1 MKKNSVQLRDAI
13 EQLRIEAR
21 TKVETAKAEKRELT
35 DEEQGRVEEIKEEMK
50 SLEDELEDLEEKA
63 KREDEEDPNKENEQ
77 STTDEEE
84 KNKRNKSM
92 KHNFSLLAAVRS
104 VVNGK
109 DFDAT
114 TKAMIEAGKAE
125 MRGMSAT
132 GQIQLP
138 VEQRAITVTGEGG
151 EHDDVV
157 STDLFDVLRPLQH
170 KLALADAGTR
180 FLTGLVGDVQYP
192 IMSNG
197 AAAWEGETSE
207 ADDADITFTNV
218 KLQPHRLSTT
228 IEVSKQFIMQDS
240 CGAEEAIRN
249 EIVEAIAQKL
259 EATIF
264 GNANTAGQPKGI
276 FYGMSDTVANFADI
290 CEMEAELEENKI
302 LGPYKYVMSPKAKAA
317 LRGMIKGTN
326 ATGMVYEN
334 EAVDGVPAISTGLI
348 SGKKVAVGDWGHTVL
363 GQWGA
368 IDLVV
373 DPYTKA
379 KNASVVITVNAWF
392 DFKVLRENAIKTYQI
407 TGGDQPVS

>member
-1 MKKNSVQLRDAI
+1 MKKNSVELRDTI

-21 TKVETAKAEKRELT
+21 SMVELAKSEKRELT
-35 DEEQGRVEEIKEEMK
+35 EDEQCRKDEIKAEIK
-50 SLEDELEDLEEKA
+50 SLEAELKELED
-63 KREDEEDPNKENEQ
+63 KENENPNEDVVP
-77 STTDEEE
+77 TDEE
-84 KNKRNKSM
+84 NKSKRSM
-92 KHNFSLLAAVRS
+92 KKQFSLLGAIRS
-104 VVNGK
+104 VVDNK
-109 DFDAT
+109 PMDEIT
-114 TKAMIEAGKAE
+114 RAMVEAGKQE
-125 MRGMSAT
+125 MRGMTAN

-138 VEQRAITVTGEGG
+138 VEQRTITVTGEGG

-157 STDLFDVLRPLQH
+157 STDLFDVLRPLQN

-197 AAAWEGETSE
+197 SAAWEGEITE
-207 ADDADITFTNV
+207 ADDANITFSNV
-218 KLQPHRLSTT
+218 KLQPHRLSAT

-240 CGAEEAIRN
+240 TGAEMAIRD

-264 GNANTAGQPKGI
+264 GNANTSGQPQGI
-276 FYGMSDTVANFADI
+276 FYGSSDTVSDFAGI
-290 CEMEAELEENKI
+290 CEMEADLEEAKV

-348 SGKKVAVGDWGHTVL
+348 NGKRVAVGDWGHTVL
-363 GQWGA
+363 GQWGG

-373 DPYTKA
+373 DPFSRA
-379 KNASVVITVNAWF
+379 KNASIVITVNAWF
-392 DFKVLRENAIKTYQI
+392 DFKVLREGAIKTYTI
-407 TGGDQPVS
+407 TGGDESAS

>member
-1 MKKNSVQLRDAI
+1 MKKNSVEIKDSI
-13 EQLRIEAR
+13 EQLRVEAR
-21 TKVETAKAEKRELT
+21 AMVELAKSEKRELT
-35 DEEQGRVEEIKEEMK
+35 EDEQCRKDEIKAEIK
-50 SLEDELEDLEEKA
+50 SLEAELKELED
-63 KREDEEDPNKENEQ
+63 KENENPNEDVVP
-77 STTDEEE
+77 TDEE
-84 KNKRNKSM
+84 NKSKRSM
-92 KHNFSLLAAVRS
+92 KKQFSLLGAIRS
-104 VVNGK
+104 VVDNK
-109 DFDAT
+109 PMDEIT
-114 TKAMIEAGKAE
+114 RAMVEAGKQE
-125 MRGMSAT
+125 MRGMTAN

-138 VEQRAITVTGEGG
+138 VEQRTITVTGEGG

-157 STDLFDVLRPLQH
+157 STDLFDVLRPLQN

-197 AAAWEGETSE
+197 SAAWEGEVTE
-207 ADDADITFTNV
+207 ADDANITFSNV
-218 KLQPHRLSTT
+218 KLQPHRLSAT

-240 CGAEEAIRN
+240 CGAEMAIRD

-264 GNANTAGQPKGI
+264 GNANTSGQPQGI
-276 FYGMSDTVANFADI
+276 FYGSSDTVSDFAGI
-290 CEMEAELEENKI
+290 CEMEADLEEAKV
-302 LGPYKYVMSPKAKAA
+302 LGPYKYVMSPKAKAS

-348 SGKKVAVGDWGHTVL
+348 TGKRVAVGDWGHTVL
-363 GQWGA
+363 GQWGG

-379 KNASVVITVNAWF
+379 KNASVVITINAWF
-392 DFKVLRENAIKTYQI
+392 DFKVLREGAIKTYTI
-407 TGGDQPVS
+407 TGGDESAS

>member
-1 MKKNSVQLRDAI
+1 MKKNSVEIKDSI
-13 EQLRIEAR
+13 EQLRVEAR
-21 TKVETAKAEKRELT
+21 AMVELAKSEKRELT
-35 DEEQGRVEEIKEEMK
+35 EDEQCRKDEIKAEMK
-50 SLEDELEDLEEKA
+50 SLEAELKELED
-63 KREDEEDPNKENEQ
+63 KENENPNEDVVP
-77 STTDEEE
+77 TDEE
-84 KNKRNKSM
+84 NKSKRSM
-92 KHNFSLLAAVRS
+92 KKQFSLLGAIRS
-104 VVNGK
+104 VVDNK
-109 DFDAT
+109 PMDEIT
-114 TKAMIEAGKAE
+114 RAMVEAGKQE
-125 MRGMSAT
+125 MRGMTAN

-138 VEQRAITVTGEGG
+138 VEQRTITVTGEGG

-157 STDLFDVLRPLQH
+157 STDLFDVLRPLQN

-197 AAAWEGETSE
+197 SAAWEGEVTE
-207 ADDADITFTNV
+207 ADDANITFSNV
-218 KLQPHRLSTT
+218 KLQPHRLSAT

-240 CGAEEAIRN
+240 TGAEMAIRD

-264 GNANTAGQPKGI
+264 GNANTSGQPQGI
-276 FYGMSDTVANFADI
+276 FYGSSDTVSDFAGI
-290 CEMEAELEENKI
+290 CEMEADLEEAKV

-348 SGKKVAVGDWGHTVL
+348 NGKRVAVGDWGHTVL
-363 GQWGA
+363 GQWGG

-373 DPYTKA
+373 DPFSRA
-379 KNASVVITVNAWF
+379 KNASIVITVNAWF
-392 DFKVLRENAIKTYQI
+392 DFKVLREGAIKTYTI
-407 TGGDQPVS
+407 TGGDESAS

>member
-1 MKKNSVQLRDAI
+1 MKKNSVEIKDSI
-13 EQLRIEAR
+13 EQLRVEAR
-21 TKVETAKAEKRELT
+21 AMVELAKSEKRELT
-35 DEEQGRVEEIKEEMK
+35 EDEQCRKDEIKAEMK
-50 SLEDELEDLEEKA
+50 SLEAELKELED
-63 KREDEEDPNKENEQ
+63 KENENPNEDVVP
-77 STTDEEE
+77 TDEE
-84 KNKRNKSM
+84 NKSKRSM
-92 KHNFSLLAAVRS
+92 KKQFSLLGAIRS
-104 VVNGK
+104 VVDNK
-109 DFDAT
+109 PMDEIT
-114 TKAMIEAGKAE
+114 RAMVEAGKQE
-125 MRGMSAT
+125 MRGMTAN

-138 VEQRAITVTGEGG
+138 VEQRTITVTGEGG

-157 STDLFDVLRPLQH
+157 STDLFDVLRPLQN

-197 AAAWEGETSE
+197 SAAWEGEITE
-207 ADDADITFTNV
+207 ADDANITFSNV
-218 KLQPHRLSTT
+218 KLQPHRLSAT

-240 CGAEEAIRN
+240 CGAEMAIRD

-264 GNANTAGQPKGI
+264 GNANTSGQPQGI
-276 FYGMSDTVANFADI
+276 FYGSSDTVSDFADI
-290 CEMEAELEENKI
+290 CEMEADLEEAKV

-348 SGKKVAVGDWGHTVL
+348 TGKRVAVGDWGHTVL
-363 GQWGA
+363 GQWGG

-373 DPYTKA
+373 DPFTKA
-379 KNASVVITVNAWF
+379 KNASIVITINAWF
-392 DFKVLRENAIKTYQI
+392 DFKVLRNGAIKTYTI
-407 TGGDQPVS
+407 TGGDQPAS

>member
-1 MKKNSVQLRDAI
+1 MKKNSVEIKDSI
-13 EQLRIEAR
+13 EQLRVEAR
-21 TKVETAKAEKRELT
+21 AMVELAKSEKRELT
-35 DEEQGRVEEIKEEMK
+35 EDEQCRKDEIKAEMK
-50 SLEDELEDLEEKA
+50 SLEAELKELED
-63 KREDEEDPNKENEQ
+63 KENENPNEDVVP
-77 STTDEEE
+77 TDEE
-84 KNKRNKSM
+84 NKSKRSM
-92 KHNFSLLAAVRS
+92 KKQFSLLGAIRS
-104 VVNGK
+104 VVDNK
-109 DFDAT
+109 PMDEIT
-114 TKAMIEAGKAE
+114 RAMVEAGKQE
-125 MRGMSAT
+125 MRGMTAN

-138 VEQRAITVTGEGG
+138 VEQRTITVTGEGG

-157 STDLFDVLRPLQH
+157 STDLFDVLRPLQN

-197 AAAWEGETSE
+197 SAAWEGEVTE
-207 ADDADITFTNV
+207 ADDANITFSNV
-218 KLQPHRLSTT
+218 KLQPHRLSAT

-240 CGAEEAIRN
+240 CGAEMAIRD

-264 GNANTAGQPKGI
+264 GNANTSGQPQGI
-276 FYGMSDTVANFADI
+276 FYGSSDTVSDFADI
-290 CEMEAELEENKI
+290 CEMEADLEEAKV

-334 EAVDGVPAISTGLI
+334 EAIDGVPAISTGLI
-348 SGKKVAVGDWGHTVL
+348 TGKKVAVGDWGHTVL
-363 GQWGA
+363 GQWGG

-379 KNASVVITVNAWF
+379 KNASVVITINAWF
-392 DFKVLRENAIKTYQI
+392 DFKVLRDGAIKTYSI
-407 TGGDQPVS
+407 VDGDQPAS

>member
-1 MKKNSVQLRDAI
+1 MKKNSVELRDAI

-21 TKVETAKAEKRELT
+21 SMVELAKSEKRELT
-35 DEEQGRVEEIKEEMK
+35 EDEQCRKDEIKAEIK
-50 SLEDELEDLEEKA
+50 SLETELKELED
-63 KREDEEDPNKENEQ
+63 KENEEPEKKEP
-77 STTDEEE
+77 STDDEN
-84 KNKRNKSM
+84 KSKRNM
-92 KHNFSLLAAVRS
+92 KKNQFSLLGAVRS
-104 VVNGK
+104 VVNGME
-109 DFDAT
+109 FDAT
-114 TKAMIEAGKAE
+114 TKAMVEAGKQE
-125 MRGMSAT
+125 MRGMTAN

-138 VEQRAITVTGEGG
+138 VEQRTITVTGEGG

-157 STDLFDVLRPLQH
+157 STDLFDVLRPLQN

-197 AAAWEGETSE
+197 SAAWEGEVTE
-207 ADDADITFTNV
+207 ADDANITFSNV
-218 KLQPHRLSTT
+218 KLQPHRLSAT

-240 CGAEEAIRN
+240 CGAEMAIRD

-264 GNANTAGQPKGI
+264 GNANTSGQPQGI
-276 FYGMSDTVANFADI
+276 FYGSSDTVSDFAGI
-290 CEMEAELEENKI
+290 CEMEADLEEAKV

-348 SGKKVAVGDWGHTVL
+348 TGKKVAVGDWGHTVL
-363 GQWGA
+363 GQWGG

-379 KNASVVITVNAWF
+379 KNASVVITINTWF
-392 DFKVLRENAIKTYQI
+392 DFKVLREGAIKTYTI
-407 TGGDQPVS
+407 TGGDESAS

>member
-1 MKKNSVQLRDAI
+1 MKKNSVELRDAI

-21 TKVETAKAEKRELT
+21 SMVELAKSEKRELT
-35 DEEQGRVEEIKEEMK
+35 EDEQCRKDEIKAEIK
-50 SLEDELEDLEEKA
+50 SLEAELKELED
-63 KREDEEDPNKENEQ
+63 KENEEPEKKEP
-77 STTDEEE
+77 STDDEN
-84 KNKRNKSM
+84 KSKRNM
-92 KHNFSLLAAVRS
+92 KKNQFSLLGAVRS
-104 VVNGK
+104 VVNGME
-109 DFDAT
+109 FDAT
-114 TKAMIEAGKAE
+114 TKAMVEAGKQE
-125 MRGMSAT
+125 MRGMTAN

-138 VEQRAITVTGEGG
+138 VEQRTITVTGEGG
-151 EHDDVV
+151 DVV
-157 STDLFDVLRPLQH
+157 STDLFDVLRPLQN

-197 AAAWEGETSE
+197 SAAWEGEITE
-207 ADDADITFTNV
+207 ADDANITFSNV
-218 KLQPHRLSTT
+218 KLQPHRLSAT

-240 CGAEEAIRN
+240 CGAEMAIRD

-259 EATIF
+259 ESTIF
-264 GNANTAGQPKGI
+264 GNANTSGQPQGI
-276 FYGMSDTVANFADI
+276 FYNSSDTVSDFADI
-290 CEMEAELEENKI
+290 CEMEADLEEAKV

-348 SGKKVAVGDWGHTVL
+348 TGKKVAVGDWGHTVL
-363 GQWGA
+363 GQWGG

-379 KNASVVITVNAWF
+379 KNASVVITINTWF
-392 DFKVLRENAIKTYQI
+392 DFKVLRDGAIKTYSI
-407 TGGDQPVS
+407 VDGDQPAS

>member
-1 MKKNSVQLRDAI
+1 MKKNSVELRDTI

-21 TKVETAKAEKRELT
+21 SMVELAKSEKRELT
-35 DEEQGRVEEIKEEMK
+35 EDEQCRKDEIKAEIK
-50 SLEDELEDLEEKA
+50 SLEAELKELED
-63 KREDEEDPNKENEQ
+63 KENENPNEDVVP
-77 STTDEEE
+77 TDEE
-84 KNKRNKSM
+84 NKSKRSM
-92 KHNFSLLAAVRS
+92 KKQFSLLGAIRS
-104 VVNGK
+104 VVDNK
-109 DFDAT
+109 PMDEIT
-114 TKAMIEAGKAE
+114 RAMVEAGKQE
-125 MRGMSAT
+125 MRGMTAN

-138 VEQRAITVTGEGG
+138 VEQRTITVTGEGG

-157 STDLFDVLRPLQH
+157 STDLFDVLRPLQN

-197 AAAWEGETSE
+197 SAAWEGEITE
-207 ADDADITFTNV
+207 ADDANITFSNV
-218 KLQPHRLSTT
+218 KLQPHRLSAT

-240 CGAEEAIRN
+240 CGAEMAIRD

-264 GNANTAGQPKGI
+264 GNANTSGQPQGI
-276 FYGMSDTVANFADI
+276 FYGSSDTVSDFAGI
-290 CEMEAELEENKI
+290 CEMEADLEEAKV

-348 SGKKVAVGDWGHTVL
+348 TGKKVAVGDWGHTVL
-363 GQWGA
+363 GQWGG

-379 KNASVVITVNAWF
+379 KNASVVITINAWF
-392 DFKVLRENAIKTYQI
+392 DFKVLRDGAIKTYSI
-407 TGGDQPVS
+407 VDGDQPAS

>member
-1 MKKNSVQLRDAI
+1 MKKNSVEIKDSI
-13 EQLRIEAR
+13 EQLRVEAR
-21 TKVETAKAEKRELT
+21 AMVELAKSEKRELT
-35 DEEQGRVEEIKEEMK
+35 EDEQCRKDEIKAEIK
-50 SLEDELEDLEEKA
+50 SLEAELKELE
-63 KREDEEDPNKENEQ
+63 NKENENPNEDVVP
-77 STTDEEE
+77 TDEE
-84 KNKRNKSM
+84 NKSKRSM
-92 KHNFSLLAAVRS
+92 KKQFSLLGAIRS
-104 VVNGK
+104 VVDNK
-109 DFDAT
+109 PMDEIT
-114 TKAMIEAGKAE
+114 RAMVEAGKQE
-125 MRGMSAT
+125 MRGMTAN

-138 VEQRAITVTGEGG
+138 VEQRTITVTGEGG

-157 STDLFDVLRPLQH
+157 STDLFDVLRPLQN

-197 AAAWEGETSE
+197 SAAWEGEITE
-207 ADDADITFTNV
+207 ADDANITFSNV

-240 CGAEEAIRN
+240 CGAEMAIRD

-264 GNANTAGQPKGI
+264 GNTNTSGQPQGI
-276 FYGMSDTVANFADI
+276 FYGSSDTVSDFAGI
-290 CEMEAELEENKI
+290 CEMEADLEEAKV

-348 SGKKVAVGDWGHTVL
+348 NGKRVAVGDWGHTVL
-363 GQWGA
+363 GQWGG

-379 KNASVVITVNAWF
+379 KNASVVITINAWF
-392 DFKVLRENAIKTYQI
+392 DFKVLREGAIKTYTI
-407 TGGDQPVS
+407 TGGDESAS

>member
-1 MKKNSVQLRDAI
+1 MKKNSVEIKDSI
-13 EQLRIEAR
+13 EQLRVEAR
-21 TKVETAKAEKRELT
+21 AMVELAKSEKRELT
-35 DEEQGRVEEIKEEMK
+35 EDEQCRKDEIKAEIK
-50 SLEDELEDLEEKA
+50 SLEAELKELED
-63 KREDEEDPNKENEQ
+63 KENENPNEDVVP
-77 STTDEEE
+77 TDEE
-84 KNKRNKSM
+84 NKSKRSM
-92 KHNFSLLAAVRS
+92 KKQFSLLGAIRS
-104 VVNGK
+104 VVDNK
-109 DFDAT
+109 PMDEIT
-114 TKAMIEAGKAE
+114 RAMVEAGKQE
-125 MRGMSAT
+125 MRGMTAN

-138 VEQRAITVTGEGG
+138 VEQRTITVTGEGG

-157 STDLFDVLRPLQH
+157 STDLFDVLRPLQN

-197 AAAWEGETSE
+197 SAAWEGEVTE
-207 ADDADITFTNV
+207 ADDANITFSNV

-240 CGAEEAIRN
+240 TGAEMAIRD

-264 GNANTAGQPKGI
+264 GNANTSGQPQGI
-276 FYGMSDTVANFADI
+276 FYGSSDTVSDFAGI
-290 CEMEAELEENKI
+290 CEMEADLEEAKV

-348 SGKKVAVGDWGHTVL
+348 NGKRVAVGDWGHTVL
-363 GQWGA
+363 GQWGG

-373 DPYTKA
+373 DPFSRA
-379 KNASVVITVNAWF
+379 KNASIVITVNAWF
-392 DFKVLRENAIKTYQI
+392 DFKVLREGAIKTYTI
-407 TGGDQPVS
+407 TGGDESAS

>member
-1 MKKNSVQLRDAI
+1 MKRNTVMVKDEI
-13 EQLRIEAR
+13 EQLRKEAR
-21 TKVETAKAEKRELT
+21 QLVRTAKTEKRELT
-35 DEEQGRVEEIKEEMK
+35 DEEQGRVDEIKEEIA
-50 SLEDELEDLEEKA
+50 SLEDELDELEEKA
-63 KREDEEDPNKENEQ
+63 KRNDDEDPDNKNNEVP
-77 STTDEEE
+77 TDEE
-84 KNKRNKSM
+84 NKSKRKM
-92 KHNFSLLAAVRS
+92 KQNFSLLAAVRS

-138 VEQRAITVTGEGG
+138 VEKRTITVTGDSG
-151 EHDDVV
+151 EHDDVI
-157 STDLFDVLRPLQH
+157 STDLFDVLAPLQH
-170 KLALADAGTR
+170 KLALADAGAR

-192 IMSNG
+192 VMGNG
-197 AAAWEGETSE
+197 SAAWEGEVTE
-207 ADDADITFTNV
+207 ADDANIEFTNV

-240 CGAEEAIRN
+240 VGAENAIRN

-259 EATIF
+259 ESTIF
-264 GNANTAGQPKGI
+264 GNANTAGQPQGI
-276 FYGMSDTVANFADI
+276 FYNSEDTVSNFADI

-348 SGKKVAVGDWGHTVL
+348 TGKKVAVGDWSHTVL

-379 KNASVVITVNAWF
+379 KNASVVLTINAWF
-392 DFKVLRENAIKTYQI
+392 DFKVLRDGAIKTYTI
-407 TGGDQPVS
+407 VGGDQPAS

>member
-1 MKKNSVQLRDAI
+1 MKKNSVELRDTI

-21 TKVETAKAEKRELT
+21 SMVELAKSEKRELT
-35 DEEQGRVEEIKEEMK
+35 EDEQCRKDEIKAEIK
-50 SLEDELEDLEEKA
+50 SLEAELKELED
-63 KREDEEDPNKENEQ
+63 KENENPNEDVVP
-77 STTDEEE
+77 TDEE
-84 KNKRNKSM
+84 NKSKRSM
-92 KHNFSLLAAVRS
+92 KKQFSLLGAIRS
-104 VVNGK
+104 VVDNK
-109 DFDAT
+109 PMDEIT
-114 TKAMIEAGKAE
+114 RAMVEAGKQE
-125 MRGMSAT
+125 MRGMTAN

-138 VEQRAITVTGEGG
+138 VEQRTITVTGEGG

-157 STDLFDVLRPLQH
+157 STDLFDVLRPLQN

-197 AAAWEGETSE
+197 SAAWEGEITE
-207 ADDADITFTNV
+207 ADDANITFSNV
-218 KLQPHRLSTT
+218 KLQPHRLSAT

-240 CGAEEAIRN
+240 TGAEMAIRD

-264 GNANTAGQPKGI
+264 GNANTSGQPQGI
-276 FYGMSDTVANFADI
+276 FYGSSDTVSDFAGI
-290 CEMEAELEENKI
+290 CEMEADLEEAKV

-348 SGKKVAVGDWGHTVL
+348 NGKRVAVGDWGHTVL
-363 GQWGA
+363 GQWGG

-379 KNASVVITVNAWF
+379 KNASVVITINAWF
-392 DFKVLRENAIKTYQI
+392 DFKVLRDGAIKTYSI
-407 TGGDQPVS
+407 VDGDQPAS

>member
-1 MKKNSVQLRDAI
+1 MKKNSVELRDTI

-21 TKVETAKAEKRELT
+21 SMVELAKSEKRELT
-35 DEEQGRVEEIKEEMK
+35 EDEQCRKDEIKAEIK
-50 SLEDELEDLEEKA
+50 SLEAELKELED
-63 KREDEEDPNKENEQ
+63 KENENPNEDVVP
-77 STTDEEE
+77 TDEE
-84 KNKRNKSM
+84 NKSKRSM
-92 KHNFSLLAAVRS
+92 KKQFSLLGAIRS
-104 VVNGK
+104 VVDNK
-109 DFDAT
+109 PMDEIT
-114 TKAMIEAGKAE
+114 RAMVEAGKQE
-125 MRGMSAT
+125 MRGMTAN

-138 VEQRAITVTGEGG
+138 VEQRTITVTGEGG

-157 STDLFDVLRPLQH
+157 STDLFDVLRPLQN

-197 AAAWEGETSE
+197 SAAWEGEITE
-207 ADDADITFTNV
+207 ADDANITFSNV
-218 KLQPHRLSTT
+218 KLQPHRLSAT

-240 CGAEEAIRN
+240 CGAEMAIRD

-264 GNANTAGQPKGI
+264 GNANTSGQPQGI
-276 FYGMSDTVANFADI
+276 FYGSSDTVSDFAGI
-290 CEMEAELEENKI
+290 CEMEADLEEAKV

-348 SGKKVAVGDWGHTVL
+348 TGKRVAVGDWGHTVL
-363 GQWGA
+363 GQWGG

-373 DPYTKA
+373 DPFSRA
-379 KNASVVITVNAWF
+379 KNASIVITVNAWF
-392 DFKVLRENAIKTYQI
+392 DFKVLREGAIKTYTI
-407 TGGDQPVS
+407 TGGDESAS